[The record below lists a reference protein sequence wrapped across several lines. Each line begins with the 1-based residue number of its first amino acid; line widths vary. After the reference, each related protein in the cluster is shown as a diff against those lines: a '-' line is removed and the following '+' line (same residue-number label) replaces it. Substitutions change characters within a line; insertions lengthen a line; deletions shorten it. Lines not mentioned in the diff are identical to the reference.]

1 MSDLKGTDI
10 KGIDFKGTDLKG
22 MDIKGTV
29 PPAAKRFT
37 AGGTVPFLNLW
48 IVKGTVPLTW
58 VVKGTVPMTTLT
70 TYLLYLPLRFCFF
83 PVLRPPRIS
92 GMGRPSLRHSAY
104 SAVAAKRTSP
114 EELRAVS
121 TLS

>member
-1 MSDLKGTDI
+1 MSDIKGTDI
-10 KGIDFKGTDLKG
+10 KGTELKGIDF
-22 MDIKGTV
+22 KGTV
-29 PPAAKRFT
+29 PPAAKRLA

-58 VVKGTVPMTTLT
+58 VVKGTVPLTTLT

>member
-1 MSDLKGTDI
+1 MSDIKGTDI
-10 KGIDFKGTDLKG
+10 KGTELKGIDF
-22 MDIKGTV
+22 KGTV
-29 PPAAKRFT
+29 PPAAKRLA
-37 AGGTVPFLNLW
+37 AGGTVPVLNLW

-58 VVKGTVPMTTLT
+58 VVKGTVPLTTLT